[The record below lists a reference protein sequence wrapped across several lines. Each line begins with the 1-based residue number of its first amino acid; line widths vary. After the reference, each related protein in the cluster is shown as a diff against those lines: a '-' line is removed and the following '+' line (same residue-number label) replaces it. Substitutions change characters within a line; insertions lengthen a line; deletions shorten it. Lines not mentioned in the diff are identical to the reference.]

1 MVNKS
6 FSPTGSYFYVR
17 YCEECIDHIKAAL
30 KDTLYLNFKQGSCNS
45 LYHKLS
51 YSFRTVGG
59 MYISTTEAT
68 WKFTNDS
75 RRQFLKEISGT
86 QNNST

>member
-75 RRQFLKEISGT
+75 RRQFLRDISG
-86 QNNST
+86 